1 MIKYNREK
9 NLEKIYKMKLKET
22 EECACDKPEIKEK
35 HPQGCTLNQI
45 IKCHGDQPIDE
56 LLKHIQLEE

>member
-1 MIKYNREK
+1 M
-9 NLEKIYKMKLKET
+9 KIKET

-45 IKCHGDQPIDE
+45 IKCHGDQPINE
-56 LLKHIQLEE
+56 LFKHIRLDKEEK